1 MRRVVAIAVVALT
14 VAGCARH
21 REPKGTRTLVDTAG
35 HTVKLPARVAR
46 VVSLAPS
53 LTEILFAIG
62 AGDQVI
68 GVDRFSNW
76 PAEAR
81 GRTLVGSDIEP
92 SLERIVALKPDV
104 VFSARTANPEATVHG
119 LERLGVPVYVSRSE
133 TLAEVRRDVVN
144 VGEVVGRR
152 AEAEALAASM
162 AARLEALRGAVA
174 GDGGAGPLVLVVVWP
189 EPLTV
194 AGPGSFVDELLRHV
208 GARNLAA
215 DAAVPFPTYGVERV
229 IERQPDVIIVGTHA
243 AGAPP
248 LQPLERLPVPAARQG
263 RIHLVDGDLLF
274 RPGPRLADGAEA
286 LVAALKR
293 AGRPR

>member
-1 MRRVVAIAVVALT
+1 MRRSAAVAALVVAIAGG
-14 VAGCARH
+14 GCAKR
-21 REPKGTRTLVDTAG
+21 RAPAGERMIVDTAG
-35 HTVKLPARVAR
+35 HTVRLPARVER

-62 AGDQVI
+62 AGPQVV
-68 GVDRFSNW
+68 GVDRFSTW
-76 PAEAR
+76 PPEAR
-81 GRTLVGSDIEP
+81 GRELVGSDIEP
-92 SLERIVALKPDV
+92 SLERILAMRPDV
-104 VFSARTANPEATVHG
+104 VFSARTANPESAVHA

-152 AEAEALAASM
+152 AEAEALAGSM

-174 GDGGAGPLVLVVVWP
+174 GDGGPGPLVLVVVWP

-208 GARNLAA
+208 GARNLAG
-215 DAAVPFPTYGVERV
+215 DAGAPFPTYGVERV
-229 IERQPDVIIVGTHA
+229 IERQPDVIVVGTHA

-248 LQPLERLPVPAARQG
+248 LQPLERLPVPAARAG

-286 LVAALKR
+286 LVAALR
-293 AGRPR
+293 AKGR